1 MNNLNFQGKKV
12 LVMGLGLLGGGIATA
27 KWLVKHG
34 ARVIVTDLRSRG
46 ELKNSIKKLGTAA
59 KKIKFI
65 LGSHHEADFKTNE
78 IIVVN
83 PAVRR
88 ESKYLAIA
96 KKHGA
101 RLENEASLFFRYC
114 RNPIIAVTGTRGKT
128 TTVNWIQFLLKQ
140 KFPKAKLTGNSSDQP
155 MLDVLDG
162 LDGKTPVVAELSSWH
177 LELLNQSGRAPE
189 IAVVTNIYP
198 DHLNR
203 YGSVKDYA
211 SAKAN
216 IFKGQKKGFFLVL
229 NKKSEWTKFFLKKF
243 SDWKAG
249 SKIIYSPAKTGINE
263 KKFSE
268 TYGPHNLENF
278 QVAFLAAK
286 LAGVPVSAIR
296 RSAWRLPQIK
306 FRQETI
312 FKSPKLTI
320 VNDTTATSPDGTM
333 AALRRFGKENIIL
346 IAGGTDKNLEFGP
359 PAGGWAQSVDQY
371 TNMEQ
376 VYLLNGS
383 ATKKMVVA
391 LKRIGFFKR
400 GEPRIFESL
409 EEILRAVKKDIKP
422 GRKKKN
428 IVLFSPGA
436 ASFEKFKNE
445 FDRGEQ
451 FSRLVKKVF
460 SRYP

>member
-1 MNNLNFQGKKV
+1 
-12 LVMGLGLLGGGIATA
+12 MGLGLLGGGIAAA
-27 KWLVKHG
+27 KWLVRHDAK
-34 ARVIVTDLRSRG
+34 VTVTDLRSRG
-46 ELKNSIKKLGTAA
+46 ELKDSIKKLGTAA
-59 KKIKFI
+59 NKIKFV
-65 LGSHHEADFKTNE
+65 LGRHREADFKTNG

-96 KKHGA
+96 KKRGA

-114 RNPIIAVTGTRGKT
+114 KNPIIAVTGTRGKT
-128 TTVNWIQFLLKQ
+128 TTVNWILFLLKQ

-155 MLDVLDG
+155 MLGILDG
-162 LDGKTPVVAELSSWH
+162 LDGKTPIVAELSSWH

-189 IAVVTNIYP
+189 IAIITNVYP

-203 YGSVKDYA
+203 YKSVKDYA

-216 IFKGQKKGFFLVL
+216 IFKNQKKGDFLIL
-229 NKKSEWTKFFLKKF
+229 NKKNEWTKFFLKKL
-243 SDWKAG
+243 SDWRVG
-249 SKIIYSPAKTGINE
+249 SKILYSPIKTGINE

-268 TYGPHNLENF
+268 IYGPHNLENF
-278 QVAFLAAK
+278 QAAFSAAK
-286 LAGVPVSAIR
+286 LAGVSESSMR
-296 RSAWRLPQIK
+296 RLAWSLPQIK
-306 FRQETI
+306 FREEVI
-312 FKSPKLTI
+312 FRSPKLMI

-346 IAGGTDKNLEFGP
+346 VAGGTDKNLEYAP

-383 ATKKMVVA
+383 ATKKMVAA
-391 LKRIGFFKR
+391 LKKIRFFKR
-400 GEPRIFESL
+400 GEPMIFESL
-409 EEILRAVKKDIKP
+409 REILRAVKKDVKVSQ
-422 GRKKKN
+422 KKKTV
-428 IVLFSPGA
+428 ILFSPGA

-451 FSRLVKKVF
+451 FSRIAKMIF